1 MNYNLSKDEA
11 LKLFTQNLKLANDL
25 ATIQA
30 NATTIS
36 VGDKDTVSNTT
47 NESLSDSL
55 SEQSTSLTQDN
66 ESDSD
71 SNAEGD

>member
-1 MNYNLSKDEA
+1 MSVI
-11 LKLFTQNLKLANDL
+11 LFTQNLKLANDL

-30 NATTIS
+30 KATTIS
-36 VGDKDTVSNTT
+36 VGDKDTVSNIA

-55 SEQSTSLTQDN
+55 SEQSTSSSQDN

-71 SNAEGD
+71 STTEDD